1 MKNNRKNES
10 YTSAW
15 DTANSW
21 PVHDTSAAAVV
32 ETVVP
37 SEDIKTPPG
46 YVKYRAIYEFSA
58 RNADEITFQP
68 GDIVMVSI
76 LSLLVL
82 HSTQH
87 IRAMEVRNVF
97 NRHFC
102 ECFEQIQKHFMITE
116 NIFPSF

>member
-15 DTANSW
+15 ETANSW

-68 GDIVMVSI
+68 GDIVMVSSSGFKI
-76 LSLLVL
+76 DKEKDPRIFGIFDSL
-82 HSTQH
+82 
-87 IRAMEVRNVF
+87 
-97 NRHFC
+97 RHKC
-102 ECFEQIQKHFMITE
+102 AID
-116 NIFPSF
+116 